1 MSDVLDLKPKVETMK
16 PEDALGFV
24 TVIGKNLPEACGM
37 LNLMSCDGRKDVKI
51 HQTLVSAG
59 RIQGMT
65 EIHILAEVRLR
76 VENPTV
82 GALMTVSEG
91 PTPA

>member
-37 LNLMSCDGRKDVKI
+37 LNLMSCDGRKEVKI

-76 VENPTV
+76 TENPTES
-82 GALMTVSEG
+82 ALMTVKTG
-91 PTPA
+91 PTLA